1 MSKFVEKFASVL
13 QTVGLIVWGLSI
25 ILGAALGHDGS
36 TILGLLMGFAIG
48 TGLATLFYMLGNI
61 IKKPY
66 LLLTLLTIPI
76 GYLIGLLWGS
86 IGSVVGLFLGGFMA
100 FILLLRFH
108 DEDF

>member
-1 MSKFVEKFASVL
+1 MSKFVEKIVAVF
-13 QTVGLIVWGLSI
+13 QTIGLIVWILSI
-25 ILGAALGHDGS
+25 IVGAALGHDGS
-36 TILGLLMGFAIG
+36 TILGFLMGFAIG

-61 IKKPY
+61 IKKPF
-66 LLLTLLTIPI
+66 LLLSLLTIPI

-86 IGSVVGLFLGGFMA
+86 IGSFVGLCLGCFMA